1 MAPKLWRLITMFSIV
16 PLDLAQRVSDLIPG
30 TVVHISAYLL
40 KHNNGI
46 VDIEAD
52 VLTPAPR
59 DSGPNARSWLVFEGP
74 IHAESTTSP
83 ITVHA
88 TASNYYHEIPL
99 SYRLPEP
106 QIYGQLLMHILI
118 DSDTV
123 SAKSNQVMVSIPVPR
138 FKSTHPDAFDSAGP
152 DIYQY
157 FWINGIITNT
167 KESFIYVE
175 IDALI
180 V

>member
-1 MAPKLWRLITMFSIV
+1 MYFTKLTLRSVTFVADSPRLSPKHLYKIPDTTPWIV
-16 PLDLAQRVSDLIPG
+16 TNSDVQPF
-30 TVVHISAYLL
+30 YNF
-40 KHNNGI
+40 K
-46 VDIEAD
+46 AD

-123 SAKSNQVMVSIPVPR
+123 SAKSNQVMGRTFVCHCSSIHIQR
-138 FKSTHPDAFDSAGP
+138 LFSNLLLD
-152 DIYQY
+152 QY